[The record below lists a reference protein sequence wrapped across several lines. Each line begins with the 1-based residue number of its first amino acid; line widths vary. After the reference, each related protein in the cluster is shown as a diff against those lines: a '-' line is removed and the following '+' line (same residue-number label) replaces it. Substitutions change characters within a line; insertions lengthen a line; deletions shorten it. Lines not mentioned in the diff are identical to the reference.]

1 MEKQIRIS
9 CLPVAGIQNP
19 YQFLMIKGLQ
29 SDSRLIVKNGIDD
42 RFFGIIK
49 TALVQNPDYIHFDW
63 ETSYYYRRSLWM
75 TVVNI
80 PFFILQVLIAR
91 YMLHCKLV
99 WTPHNIVPHDS
110 KYIKIHSFCRRFF
123 ARNMKWIRLFSEKS
137 LPAAVN
143 EFKCDESKFK
153 IIPEGSYVGYYSNNV
168 SRSESRKFLN
178 IPDDKM
184 VLLYTGF
191 IKPYKGIDN
200 LIECFKKS
208 FQENAV
214 LIIAGK
220 VMNPD
225 YFEGIKKSINEN
237 IMLIDR
243 FIENDE
249 LQYFFNA
256 ADVVTLP
263 FKKIENSGSVILA
276 MSFKKA
282 VIAPSMGVLKE
293 RLVNQRELLFTDS
306 LEQSFEILRKE
317 TSESLKEI
325 GAKNFEEL
333 SKYKWSDFAKAFQ
346 FLKKNSPYWE
356 SVL

>member
-42 RFFGIIK
+42 RFLGIIK
-49 TALVQNPDYIHFDW
+49 TAIVQKPDYIHFDW

-75 TVVNI
+75 TIVNI
-80 PFFILQVLIAR
+80 PFFILQVFIAR
-91 YMLHCKLV
+91 YVLNCKLV
-99 WTPHNIVPHDS
+99 WTPHNIIPHDS
-110 KYIKIHSFCRRFF
+110 KYIKIHRFCRRFF
-123 ARNMKWIRLFSEKS
+123 ARNMKWIRLFSEIS
-137 LPAAVN
+137 LPAAVKQL
-143 EFKCDESKFK
+143 KCDKSKFK
-153 IIPEGSYVGYYSNNV
+153 IIPEGSYVGYYPNNV
-168 SRSESRKFLN
+168 SRSEARKFLN
-178 IPDDKM
+178 IADDKR

-208 FQENAV
+208 YQENAI

-220 VMNPD
+220 VMNPA
-225 YFEGIKKSINEN
+225 YFEIIKKSINEN
-237 IMLIDR
+237 IILVDR

-256 ADVVTLP
+256 ADIVTLP

-293 RLVNQRELLFTDS
+293 RLVKQQELLYSES
-306 LEQSFEILRKE
+306 LMQSFEILRNMKRE
-317 TSESLKEI
+317 TLKEI
-325 GAKNFEEL
+325 GEKNYERL
-333 SKYKWSDFAKAFQ
+333 SIYKWSDFAKAF
-346 FLKKNSPYWE
+346 
-356 SVL
+356 

>member
-29 SDSRLIVKNGIDD
+29 SDSRFIVKNGIDD
-42 RFFGIIK
+42 RFLGIIR
-49 TALVQNPDYIHFDW
+49 TAIAQKPDYIHFDW

-75 TVVNI
+75 TIVNI
-80 PFFILQVLIAR
+80 PFFMLQVYIAR
-91 YMLHCKLV
+91 YMLNCELV
-99 WTPHNIVPHDS
+99 WTPHNIIPHDS
-110 KYIKIHSFCRRFF
+110 KYIKIHSFCRTFF
-123 ARNMKWIRLFSEKS
+123 ARKMKWIRLFSETS
-137 LPAAVN
+137 LPDAIQ
-143 EFKCDESKFK
+143 EFKCDKSKFK
-153 IIPEGSYVGYYSNNV
+153 IIPEGSYVGYYANNV
-168 SRSESRKFLN
+168 SRSEARNFLN
-178 IPDDKM
+178 IPYDKM

-208 FQENAV
+208 FQENAI

-225 YFEGIKKSINEN
+225 YIESIKKSINEN

-276 MSFKKA
+276 MSFAKA

-293 RLVNQRELLFTDS
+293 RLVKQKELLYSES
-306 LEQSFEILRKE
+306 LEQSFAILRNMNQEKLNE
-317 TSESLKEI
+317 IGERNYESLS
-325 GAKNFEEL
+325 N
-333 SKYKWSDFAKAFQ
+333 YKWPDFVKAF
-346 FLKKNSPYWE
+346 
-356 SVL
+356 

>member
-29 SDSRLIVKNGIDD
+29 SDSRLTVKNGIND
-42 RFFGIIK
+42 RFFGIVR
-49 TALVQNPDYIHFDW
+49 TAIAQKPDYIHFDW

-75 TVVNI
+75 TIVNV
-80 PFFILQVLIAR
+80 PFFMLQVFIVR
-91 YMLHCKLV
+91 YILNCKLA
-99 WTPHNIVPHDS
+99 WTPHNIIPHDS
-110 KYIKIHSFCRRFF
+110 KYIKIHRFCRRFF
-123 ARNMKWIRLFSEKS
+123 AGKMKWIRLFSEIS
-137 LPAAVN
+137 LSAAVK
-143 EFKCDESKFK
+143 EFGCDKSKFK

-168 SRSESRKFLN
+168 SRSEARKFLN
-178 IPDDKM
+178 IAGDKT

-208 FQENAV
+208 FQGNAILV
-214 LIIAGK
+214 IAGK
-220 VMNPD
+220 VMDPG
-225 YFEGIKKSINEN
+225 YFETIKKSITEN
-237 IMLIDR
+237 IILIDR

-256 ADVVTLP
+256 ADAVTLP

-293 RLVNQRELLFTDS
+293 RLFKQKELLYSES
-306 LEQSFEILRKE
+306 LDQSFEILRYMNQE
-317 TSESLKEI
+317 TLKEI
-325 GAKNFEEL
+325 GKKNFENL
-333 SKYKWSDFAKAFQ
+333 SNYEWSDFAKAF
-346 FLKKNSPYWE
+346 
-356 SVL
+356 